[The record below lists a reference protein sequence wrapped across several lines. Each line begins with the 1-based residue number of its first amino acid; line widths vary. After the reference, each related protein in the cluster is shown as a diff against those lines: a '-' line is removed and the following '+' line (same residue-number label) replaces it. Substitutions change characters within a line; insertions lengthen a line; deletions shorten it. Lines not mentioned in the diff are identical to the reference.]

1 MIGFESEFP
10 IISMVDNLIA
20 HAIIK
25 SASDIHFEPMEHHM
39 RVRLRIDGVLYDHD
53 PVNPK
58 IMQQMIARLKV
69 LASIN
74 IAEKRVPQD
83 GKFRIA
89 RDGREVDLRVSTFPT
104 IYGEKVVLR
113 ILNRLDYAAA
123 LDKLG
128 FSLPLAEQIQT
139 LLKQSNGFFLVS
151 GPTGS
156 GKTTT
161 LYASLAQIS
170 TPEKNI
176 VTLEDPVEYC
186 VPGICQAQIHPDAG
200 FTFEKGI
207 RSLLRQ
213 DPDVVMVGE
222 IRDKQT
228 AGIAIEAALT
238 GHLVLSTIHTNDAP
252 SVVMR
257 LMDMGI
263 EPFLINAAISGVLA
277 QRLAR
282 RICTHCK
289 IERTPTT
296 QEQVLLDRYQMN
308 LNSVFSG
315 AGCQQCANLGTKGR
329 IGIFEFFSMTDQL
342 RSLIVQ
348 HPSFAQISTQAKVDG
363 MRTLMQDGLDKVTQG
378 IITVSELLRV
388 VM

>member
-10 IISMVDNLIA
+10 IISIVDNLIA
-20 HAIIK
+20 HAIFK

-53 PVNPK
+53 PVNQK

-83 GKFRIA
+83 GKFRIM
-89 RDGREVDLRVSTFPT
+89 RDGKEVDLRVSTFPT

-113 ILNRLDYAAA
+113 ILNRLDYTVA

-128 FSLPLAEQIQT
+128 FSPKLVEQIQS

-161 LYASLAQIS
+161 LYASLAQLS

-186 VPGICQAQIHPDAG
+186 VPGVCQAQIHPDAG

-257 LMDMGI
+257 LMDMDI
-263 EPFLINAAISGVLA
+263 EPFLINAAVSGVLA

-282 RICTHCK
+282 RICMNCK
-289 IERTPTT
+289 VERAPTD
-296 QEQVLLDRYQMN
+296 QEQAILEKYNRAVS
-308 LNSVFSG
+308 SVFSG
-315 AGCQQCANLGTKGR
+315 VGCQNCANLGTKGR
-329 IGIFEFFSMTDQL
+329 IGIFEFLLMTDQL
-342 RSLIVQ
+342 RALVV
-348 HPSFAQISTQAKVDG
+348 HYPSFAQISTQAKADG
-363 MRTLMQDGLDKVTQG
+363 MRTLMHDGLDKVAQG

>member
-25 SASDIHFEPMEHHM
+25 SASDIHFEPMEHHL

-53 PVNPK
+53 PVNTK
-58 IMQQMIARLKV
+58 MMQQMIARLKV

-83 GKFRIA
+83 GKFRIV
-89 RDGREVDLRVSTFPT
+89 RDGREIDLRVSTFPT
-104 IYGEKVVLR
+104 IHGEKVVLR

-128 FSLPLAEQIQT
+128 FSLSLAEQIYA

-161 LYASLAQIS
+161 LYASLAQLS

-222 IRDKQT
+222 IRDSQT

-263 EPFLINAAISGVLA
+263 EPFLINAAVSGILA

-282 RICTHCK
+282 RICIHCK
-289 IERTPTT
+289 IERIPTV
-296 QEQVLLDRYQMN
+296 QEQALLDKYQMN
-308 LNSVFSG
+308 LGSVFSG
-315 AGCQQCANLGTKGR
+315 AGCQYCAHLGTKGR
-329 IGIFEFFSMTDQL
+329 IGIFEFLSMTDQL

-348 HPSFAQISTQAKVDG
+348 HPSFAQISAQAKDDG
-363 MRTLMQDGLDKVTQG
+363 MRTLIQDGLDKVSQG

-388 VM
+388 AM